1 MTALVRLPFRLVRAG
16 ASLGLEAVRFV
27 DRRVRGEE
35 QAPPAP
41 PASTPMP
48 PSIVDTAPVTP
59 DPAEAAADAAPRAPE
74 PPQVPDGVQPEFEER
89 HIDAEAE
96 EVASFGPE
104 ADAGATVT
112 VAAPWSDYDDM
123 GAQDVVERVRDADD
137 TTKAAVVLYE
147 SQGRNRKTVLAAAGG

>member
-16 ASLGLEAVRFV
+16 ASLGLDAVRFV

-48 PSIVDTAPVTP
+48 PSIRDTAPVTP
-59 DPAEAAADAAPRAPE
+59 DPAEAAAAAAPRAPE
-74 PPQVPDGVQPEFEER
+74 PPMPDGVQPEFEER
-89 HIDAEAE
+89 HIDTEAE

-104 ADAGATVT
+104 ADAGATIT
-112 VAAPWSDYDDM
+112 VAAPWSGYDKM

-137 TTKAAVVLYE
+137 ATKAAVVLYE
-147 SQGRNRKTVLAAAGG
+147 SQGRNRKTVLAAAGR